1 MPKATGAR
9 RMAQGTTITQVQAA
23 QAFYSCMAR
32 MQLSL
37 SRGERVGLGGF
48 NTVAL
53 DPDYDSGHQA
63 RVHHAPSKRASS
75 GVQPPPCDGVELGTL

>member
-1 MPKATGAR
+1 
-9 RMAQGTTITQVQAA
+9 MAQGTAITQVQAA

-37 SRGERVGLGGF
+37 SRGERVRLGGF

-75 GVQPPPCDGVELGTL
+75 GVLPLPCDDVELGTL